1 MLMFFLLSL
10 LASYAVNIVLPL
22 CVPRM
27 PQMQGVLGSLCA
39 SAVSIFGVALGISG
53 LVASEPL
60 TASFASAIPFL
71 VFAVRLDSLSSFFVL
86 TISLAG
92 LAASIYAMGYL
103 KGYCQLKSNRAD
115 FLPRARNQNFEQSM
129 SYEFVWGLNFV
140 QIHLT

>member
-1 MLMFFLLSL
+1 M
-10 LASYAVNIVLPL
+10 NIVLPL

-39 SAVSIFGVALGISG
+39 SAESIFGVALGISG

-92 LAASIYAMGYL
+92 LAASLIYAMGYL